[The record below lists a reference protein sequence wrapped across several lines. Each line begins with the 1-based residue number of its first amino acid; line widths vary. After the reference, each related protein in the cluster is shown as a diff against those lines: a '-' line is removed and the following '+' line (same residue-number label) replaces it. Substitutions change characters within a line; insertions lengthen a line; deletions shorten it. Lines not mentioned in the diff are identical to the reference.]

1 MKTETSQ
8 NTRNQEK
15 KTDVWI
21 KLFPLIFI
29 LGVLPLSVHLKIVET
44 GLETAV
50 WFPAQSKSA
59 DFFAW
64 WRSPGFCSSCG
75 MDGCG
80 TCIQDM
86 DSEKTLETGEELGL
100 SGQLSVFCIYFHCI
114 Q

>member
-64 WRSPGFCSSCG
+64 WRSRAFAAAAVW
-75 MDGCG
+75 MAVVLVYR
-80 TCIQDM
+80 TWIQKKRWKL
-86 DSEKTLETGEELGL
+86 EKNLGL